1 MERILIQ
8 TKKVIFQKQQD
19 ILSSAIILSLMIIIS
34 RFFGLIRYRTLAT
47 FFTKEELD
55 IFFASF
61 RLPDFVFEMLITGA
75 LSAAFIP
82 IFIKYKKNPEAL
94 RSNISSIIN
103 FIMGGLFI
111 IMTISL
117 VAAEPIT
124 RAMTPGFSEMQ
135 IQNVISLSRILIIS
149 QLPFLVLGNI
159 MSGIA
164 QANRIF
170 IVTAIAPVVYNIGI
184 ILGTI
189 FLSESFWI
197 YGPVIGVVIG
207 AFLFFIVQFPI
218 VYIVN
223 FDYQLHRFKRDI
235 LHEFS
240 TLFVPRTLSVL
251 TNQIDLT
258 IDLMLSTL
266 LGPGSYT
273 IFFFSQHLQLFPV
286 SFVGMAFGQAA
297 LPYVSNLYK
306 ENKLSAIRKLFVDS
320 ILQLFYV
327 SVPLSF
333 FFIFARTPIVRLV
346 FGGRKFDWIGTN
358 LTAFTLSVFAISI
371 PMHTIFYF
379 ITRSFYATHD
389 TKTPFI
395 INFFSVFINLSLSFF
410 FILVLKW
417 PVWSLALAFSIAIIV
432 NVLLLLIAFYRKI
445 GGYNLVKLFKNSIK
459 IYLTAFL
466 ASLGPYFV
474 LKVFDELILDTAR
487 TINVFILLSIVFGLF
502 GLAYLFFSW
511 LFTVEEIYILGKLFM
526 KVRALKKQIEEIYT
540 EAG

>member
-223 FDYQLHRFKRDI
+223 FDYNFKGDVN
-235 LHEFS
+235 EES
-240 TLFVPRTLSVL
+240 NTW
-251 TNQIDLT
+251 
-258 IDLMLSTL
+258 
-266 LGPGSYT
+266 
-273 IFFFSQHLQLFPV
+273 IFR
-286 SFVGMAFGQAA
+286 
-297 LPYVSNLYK
+297 SN
-306 ENKLSAIRKLFVDS
+306 V
-320 ILQLFYV
+320 
-327 SVPLSF
+327 
-333 FFIFARTPIVRLV
+333 V
-346 FGGRKFDWIGTN
+346 F
-358 LTAFTLSVFAISI
+358 
-371 PMHTIFYF
+371 
-379 ITRSFYATHD
+379 
-389 TKTPFI
+389 
-395 INFFSVFINLSLSFF
+395 
-410 FILVLKW
+410 
-417 PVWSLALAFSIAIIV
+417 
-432 NVLLLLIAFYRKI
+432 
-445 GGYNLVKLFKNSIK
+445 
-459 IYLTAFL
+459 
-466 ASLGPYFV
+466 
-474 LKVFDELILDTAR
+474 
-487 TINVFILLSIVFGLF
+487 FGLC
-502 GLAYLFFSW
+502 
-511 LFTVEEIYILGKLFM
+511 K
-526 KVRALKKQIEEIYT
+526 
-540 EAG
+540 